1 MVECS
6 IGILKSKFPC
16 LRYLRLKSPQKCCL
30 VILAC
35 ITLHNLEITN
45 QRRKVNSFE
54 NVYINA
60 GYIEQSFTTAD
71 DVIAEIVAQ
80 FEAE

>member
-16 LRYLRLKSPQKCCL
+16 LRYLRLKSPEKCCVVFL
-30 VILAC
+30 TC
-35 ITLHNLEITN
+35 ITLHNLEITKDRN
-45 QRRKVNSFE
+45 ISFE
-54 NVYINA
+54 NVYVNN
-60 GYIEQSFTTAD
+60 GYNEQNFTTAD